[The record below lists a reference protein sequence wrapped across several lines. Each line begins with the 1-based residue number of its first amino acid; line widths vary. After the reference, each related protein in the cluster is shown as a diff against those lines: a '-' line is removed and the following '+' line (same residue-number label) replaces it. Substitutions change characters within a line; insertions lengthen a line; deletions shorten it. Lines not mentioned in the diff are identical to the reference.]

1 MVYHGKERDK
11 YTIARIQYGE
21 TAGYRPTDL
30 VYPNDFICN
39 PGESVTAQLDKI
51 VKVLGDYEYYY
62 DVYGTFIF

>member
-1 MVYHGKERDK
+1 
-11 YTIARIQYGE
+11 
-21 TAGYRPTDL
+21 L